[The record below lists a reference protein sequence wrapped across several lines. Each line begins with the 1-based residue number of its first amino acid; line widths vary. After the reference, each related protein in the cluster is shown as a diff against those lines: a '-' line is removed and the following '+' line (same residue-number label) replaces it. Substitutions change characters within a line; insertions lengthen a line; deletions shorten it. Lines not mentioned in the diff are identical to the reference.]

1 MSNRLLVGDQRVH
14 GGSMDRQEAKDALY
28 ECRLHG
34 RLSHDSTP
42 ACGCWPGELALV
54 VGLPVGRESVL
65 VVAA

>member
-1 MSNRLLVGDQRVH
+1 MTNRLIIGDQRIH
-14 GGSMDRQEAKDALY
+14 GGDMDRQEAKDAAY

-42 ACGCWPGELALV
+42 ACGCFPGEPA
-54 VGLPVGRESVL
+54 P